1 MTLGKGKPR
10 MVDIDSNALVAA
22 VGRDQV
28 MELLTSEQYTVL
40 VNGAGLGLPYAEIAR
55 QFNMPLGTVKSALN
69 RARKK
74 LLKQIS
80 ERCKG
85 SYSDDGLS
93 FFCPN
98 CNDQGAA
105 RIQLCMLAK
114 RLTEG
119 M

>member
-1 MTLGKGKPR
+1 MMLDKRKPDR
-10 MVDIDSNALVAA
+10 MVRIDSRELIAA
-22 VGRDQV
+22 AGQDQV
-28 MELLTSEQYTVL
+28 VELLTVEQYIVL
-40 VNGAGLGLPYAEIAR
+40 VDGAGMSYADIAR